1 MEGGVG
7 SWLLL
12 LDFDGVITRL
22 DLDWGKIR
30 EEVGRAVGRRI
41 SSLNEFFEESYGT
54 DEFAV
59 AHSIVES
66 HELEAIKNAKPIDE
80 AVALLRASKA
90 PVMISTMQSERAV
103 GEFLVINGLDKHVDE
118 ILGRPRFGSKEAQF
132 AWVEREKGYRPK
144 DVLFVDDSMR
154 NISKCMKFGFCC
166 VLMRGEVLRLIT
178 ELAGSSR
185 DNPCDAISQRA
196 R

>member
-80 AVALLRASKA
+80 AVALLRAST

-103 GEFLVINGLDKHVDE
+103 EEFLAINGLDT
-118 ILGRPRFGSKEAQF
+118 
-132 AWVEREKGYRPK
+132 
-144 DVLFVDDSMR
+144 
-154 NISKCMKFGFCC
+154 SKCMRFGFRC

-178 ELAGSSR
+178 ELASSSR
-185 DNPCDAISQRA
+185 SNPCDAVSQRV